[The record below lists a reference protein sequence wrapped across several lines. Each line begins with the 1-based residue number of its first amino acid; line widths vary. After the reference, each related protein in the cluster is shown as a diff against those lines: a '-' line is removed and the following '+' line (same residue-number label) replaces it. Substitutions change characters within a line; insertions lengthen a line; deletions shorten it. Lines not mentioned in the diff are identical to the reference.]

1 MNITT
6 IEKLQLKVSASYGAV
21 IKYGDRVFVTDCH
34 WKGGFT
40 AEIYEFV
47 ETPEETGLGDIE
59 CRLHLIQTAT
69 ERFEDNGHAIAWCM
83 TQE

>member
-1 MNITT
+1 MNFTT
-6 IEKLQLKVSASYGAV
+6 MEHLQMRVSASYGAV
-21 IKYGDRVFVTDCH
+21 IKFGDRVFVTDCH

-59 CRLHLIQTAT
+59 CRLHLIQTAAN
-69 ERFEDNGHAIAWCM
+69 RFTDNGHAIAWCM
-83 TQE
+83 AQK

>member
-1 MNITT
+1 MNFTT
-6 IEKLQLKVSASYGAV
+6 IEKLQMRISASYGAV
-21 IKYGDRVFVTDCH
+21 IQYGNHVFVTDCH

-47 ETPEETGLGDIE
+47 ETPEETGFGSIE
-59 CRLHLIQTAT
+59 CRLNPIQTAD
-69 ERFEDNGHAIAWCM
+69 ERFPDSGHAIAWCM